1 MRKTTLLILFVYF
14 HLSGFAQISLSESF
28 DNTSNN
34 NLPVGWSTN
43 NSYFSTGSNSC
54 SGRSVRDNLH
64 ENSTEGILTSPLV
77 GSLSSGTSISFQFQY
92 KIVDYF
98 TFGTPVATSPG
109 WGSLT
114 VEYTIN
120 GGDSWNEV
128 LIIDDT
134 NHTPSNS
141 CQTINAVI
149 PGENV
154 PSGSDF
160 QLRFRGNWQQGDYFI
175 YIDNIILNQIVFSV
189 PNCDASLISPQNGEA
204 DAPLDGEISWSVA
217 TGGTVAYR
225 FSMGTSPG
233 ATDVVNQAVVSGGV
247 TSYDA
252 GQLEEGTTY
261 YVRIIPFNSLG
272 NASGCTEYSFTTGFL
287 PCSDASELVV
297 SEISQTSAQL
307 IWEENGSSTEWK
319 IIYGPTNFDIES
331 EGFTYIDND
340 GVSNE
345 TLNLFSPETTYDV
358 FVQSYCEN
366 TDTYSQAIGPV
377 TFTTLAEIPEN
388 DACSSAEFI
397 DSMPFSTE
405 MNANGATN
413 NNGFITVCGGLGM
426 NDGVWYSFV
435 GDGYQITITVEETT
449 DWNSEIGLYS
459 GSCNN
464 LSCVES
470 VDTEESIQQIVFNS
484 QEGENYFINIGVNSG
499 TNNALEGAFELEI
512 STLGPPPCAEPSAII
527 IQNIEFNSVSLSW
540 SENGEANQ
548 WEVYYG
554 LINFDPETEG
564 EMIVVENEPQVTLP
578 NLVSSTT
585 YGVYIKS
592 ICEFNESDLIGPVNF
607 ITQTQICADPTNLS
621 ISNITETS
629 AEVSWVENGAA
640 TEWLIVYGTPGF
652 DPAFEGVEV
661 IDNDGVLGETLTGLE
676 AGTYEVYVYSIC
688 SESVSN
694 ISEPEV
700 FSTANLSTQNHLFN
714 TFKYYPNPVNSKLN
728 LEANSRIDRVEIY
741 NITGKKIYSNTIGSL
756 THQLD
761 VSFTS
766 AGIYLM
772 KVYIEDQEKTFKLI
786 KN

>member
-1 MRKTTLLILFVYF
+1 MRKTTLLILFIYF

-28 DNTSNN
+28 DNTSDN

-261 YVRIIPFNSLG
+261 YVRIISFNSLG

-345 TLNLFSPETTYDV
+345 TLNVFSPETTYDV

-366 TDTYSQAIGPV
+366 TDTYSEVIGPV

-435 GDGYQITITVEETT
+435 GDGYPITITVEETT

-527 IQNIEFNSVSLSW
+527 IQNIESNSASLSW

-714 TFKYYPNPVNSKLN
+714 TFKYYPNPVNSTLN

>member
-261 YVRIIPFNSLG
+261 YVRIISFNSLG

-345 TLNLFSPETTYDV
+345 TLNVFSPETTYDV

-366 TDTYSQAIGPV
+366 TDTYSEVIGPV

-435 GDGYQITITVEETT
+435 GDGYPITITVEETT

-527 IQNIEFNSVSLSW
+527 IQNIESNSASLSW

-714 TFKYYPNPVNSKLN
+714 TFKYYPNPVNSTLN

>member
-1 MRKTTLLILFVYF
+1 MRKTTLLILFIYF

-28 DNTSNN
+28 DNTSDN

-64 ENSTEGILTSPLV
+64 ENSTEGVLTTPLI
-77 GSLSSGTSISFQFQY
+77 GSLSSGTSLSFQFQY

-128 LIIDDT
+128 LIINDT

-189 PNCDASLISPQNGEA
+189 PNCDASLTSPQNGEA

-345 TLNLFSPETTYDV
+345 TLNVFSPETTYDV

-366 TDTYSQAIGPV
+366 TDTYSEVIGPV

-435 GDGYQITITVEETT
+435 GDGYPITITVEETT

-527 IQNIEFNSVSLSW
+527 IQNIESNSASLSW

-554 LINFDPETEG
+554 LIGFDPETEG
-564 EMIVVENEPQVTLP
+564 EMIVVENDPQVTLP
-578 NLVSSTT
+578 NLVSSST

-592 ICEFNESDLIGPVNF
+592 ICEQNESELIGPVNF
-607 ITQTQICADPTNLS
+607 ITQTQICADPTNVS
-621 ISNITETS
+621 IADITESS
-629 AEVSWVENGAA
+629 AEINWVENGEA
-640 TEWLIVYGTPGF
+640 TEWIIVYGTLGF
-652 DPAFEGVEV
+652 NPETDGTEV
-661 IDNDGVLGETLTGLE
+661 VDNDGVLGETLTGLE

-688 SESVSN
+688 SESVSD
-694 ISEPEV
+694 ISESEV

-714 TFKYYPNPVNSKLN
+714 NFQYYPNPVNSTLN

>member
-1 MRKTTLLILFVYF
+1 MRKTTLLILFIYF

-28 DNTSNN
+28 DNTSDN

-287 PCSDASELVV
+287 PCSDASDLVV

-345 TLNLFSPETTYDV
+345 TLNVFSPETTYDV

-366 TDTYSQAIGPV
+366 TDTYSEVIGPV

-435 GDGYQITITVEETT
+435 GDGYPITITVEETT

-512 STLGPPPCAEPSAII
+512 STLGPPPCADPSAII
-527 IQNIEFNSVSLSW
+527 IQNIESNSASLSW

-714 TFKYYPNPVNSKLN
+714 TFKYYPNPVNSTLN

>member
-261 YVRIIPFNSLG
+261 YVRIISFNSLG

-345 TLNLFSPETTYDV
+345 TLNVFSPETTYDV

-366 TDTYSQAIGPV
+366 TDTYSEVIGPV

-527 IQNIEFNSVSLSW
+527 IQNIESNSASLSW

-585 YGVYIKS
+585 YGVYIIS

-714 TFKYYPNPVNSKLN
+714 TFKYYPNPVNSTLN

>member
-345 TLNLFSPETTYDV
+345 TLNVFSPETTYDV

-366 TDTYSQAIGPV
+366 TDTYSEVIGPV

-435 GDGYQITITVEETT
+435 GDGYPITITVEETT

-527 IQNIEFNSVSLSW
+527 IQNIESNSASLSW

-554 LINFDPETEG
+554 LIGFDPETEG

-714 TFKYYPNPVNSKLN
+714 TFKYYPNPVNSTLN

>member
-1 MRKTTLLILFVYF
+1 
-14 HLSGFAQISLSESF
+14 
-28 DNTSNN
+28 
-34 NLPVGWSTN
+34 
-43 NSYFSTGSNSC
+43 
-54 SGRSVRDNLH
+54 
-64 ENSTEGILTSPLV
+64 
-77 GSLSSGTSISFQFQY
+77 
-92 KIVDYF
+92 
-98 TFGTPVATSPG
+98 
-109 WGSLT
+109 
-114 VEYTIN
+114 
-120 GGDSWNEV
+120 
-128 LIIDDT
+128 
-134 NHTPSNS
+134 
-141 CQTINAVI
+141 
-149 PGENV
+149 
-154 PSGSDF
+154 
-160 QLRFRGNWQQGDYFI
+160 
-175 YIDNIILNQIVFSV
+175 
-189 PNCDASLISPQNGEA
+189 
-204 DAPLDGEISWSVA
+204 
-217 TGGTVAYR
+217 
-225 FSMGTSPG
+225 
-233 ATDVVNQAVVSGGV
+233 
-247 TSYDA
+247 
-252 GQLEEGTTY
+252 
-261 YVRIIPFNSLG
+261 
-272 NASGCTEYSFTTGFL
+272 
-287 PCSDASELVV
+287 
-297 SEISQTSAQL
+297 
-307 IWEENGSSTEWK
+307 
-319 IIYGPTNFDIES
+319 
-331 EGFTYIDND
+331 
-340 GVSNE
+340 
-345 TLNLFSPETTYDV
+345 
-358 FVQSYCEN
+358 
-366 TDTYSQAIGPV
+366 
-377 TFTTLAEIPEN
+377 
-388 DACSSAEFI
+388 
-397 DSMPFSTE
+397 
-405 MNANGATN
+405 
-413 NNGFITVCGGLGM
+413 M

-435 GDGYQITITVEETT
+435 GDGYPITITVEETT

-527 IQNIEFNSVSLSW
+527 IQNIESNSASLSW

-700 FSTANLSTQNHLFN
+700 FSTANLSTQNHFFQN
-714 TFKYYPNPVNSKLN
+714 FQYYPNPVNSTLN